1 MIFSTSGN
9 LRILLNFLLFFYRRD
24 WSSRSRDLSSG
35 GKDRSHPR
43 EASAT
48 VEFRLEQVFVALLGL
63 PYVPNFGN
71 PRRRASKICENH
83 QRRSRSFWLHHTRL
97 RLNQYLRCTSRNPG
111 SRGPARSTCKE
122 PPSSP
127 SQLVPYSDEA
137 VRWRRV
143 ETACSFLR
151 LPFNNSI

>member
-1 MIFSTSGN
+1 M
-9 LRILLNFLLFFYRRD
+9 
-24 WSSRSRDLSSG
+24 
-35 GKDRSHPR
+35 
-43 EASAT
+43 
-48 VEFRLEQVFVALLGL
+48 ALLGL
-63 PYVPNFGN
+63 PYVPNYGN
-71 PRRRASKICENH
+71 PRRHASKICENH

-137 VRWRRV
+137 VRGRRA

-151 LPFNNSI
+151 LPFNNSISTMIDRRFQLYLCQSGRTLSFQCVSSCFPRLLPTPAGGRR